1 MESTLFPFYPLVLL
15 SLFPVVPP
23 FSPASVS
30 LSVPPFSLSPSPG
43 VSAVSALVMVSVM
56 LDDDVVVMPS
66 WYTSFSSGLYSKVI
80 AVPDCWSV
88 LSGLDTSCPFLY
100 SFKVVE

>member
-30 LSVPPFSLSPSPG
+30 PSVPPFSLSPSLG
-43 VSAVSALVMVSVM
+43 VSAVSSLVMVSVM
-56 LDDDVVVMPS
+56 LDDVVVMPS
-66 WYTSFSSGLYSKVI
+66 WYTSFSSGLYSNVT
-80 AVPDCWSV
+80 AASDCWSV

>member
-15 SLFPVVPP
+15 SLFPAIPP
-23 FSPASVS
+23 LSPASVS
-30 LSVPPFSLSPSPG
+30 PSVPPPSLSPSPG
-43 VSAVSALVMVSVM
+43 VSAVSALVMVSVT
-56 LDDDVVVMPS
+56 LDDDVVVVMPS

-88 LSGLDTSCPFLY
+88 LSGLDTSCPFVQ
-100 SFKVVE
+100 F